1 MQFIFREKER
11 EVLASRSVYHG
22 LYISFSVVYDKR

>member
-11 EVLASRSVYHG
+11 EVLASRSVYPE
-22 LYISFSVVYDKR
+22 LLISVNEVYDKR